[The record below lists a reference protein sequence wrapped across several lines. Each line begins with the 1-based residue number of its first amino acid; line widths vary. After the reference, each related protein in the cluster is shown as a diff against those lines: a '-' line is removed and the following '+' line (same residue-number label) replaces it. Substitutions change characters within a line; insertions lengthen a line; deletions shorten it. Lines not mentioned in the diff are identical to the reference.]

1 MVMDL
6 KKRKNI
12 TVLGST
18 GSIGVNALNIIKQN
32 PDRYTVYGL
41 SAGKNMHLFMQ
52 QIQEMKPKA
61 VAVLD
66 MESAAILKEN
76 LDNSDVRPEI
86 FYGTDG
92 FVHVATM
99 DSVDTVISAI
109 AGAAGLLPTFEA
121 IRAGKEI
128 ALANKETM
136 VMAGPLVT
144 EEAEKQHTSIIPV
157 DSEHSAVFQS
167 MQGHMRED
175 IESIILTASGGPFRE
190 MTAEQMY
197 NVTAADALKHPNWD
211 MGQKITIDSA
221 TMMNKGLE
229 VIEAKWL
236 FDLDVDQI
244 SVLVHPQSI
253 IHSMVRYRDGAVI
266 AQLGVPDM
274 AVPISYALSWP
285 QRLKNDLPPLDLE
298 QIGTLTFEKPDMQRF
313 RCLALALEAIDIG
326 QSMPAVMNGA
336 NEIAVEAFLNGK
348 IGFMD
353 IPALIEKT
361 MKEHET
367 FVINSIDA
375 VLAADKWARKKA
387 GELVG

>member
-1 MVMDL
+1 MDL

-18 GSIGVNALNIIKQN
+18 GSIGVNALNIIRHN
-32 PDRYTVYGL
+32 PDRYSVHAL
-41 SAGKNMHLFMQ
+41 SAGKNVRLFMQ
-52 QIQEMKPKA
+52 QIREFRPKA

-66 MESAAILKEN
+66 RESAATLKKN
-76 LDNSDVRPEI
+76 LENSDIKPEI
-86 FYGTDG
+86 LYGVDG
-92 FVHVATM
+92 FIHVATM
-99 DSVDTVISAI
+99 DGVDTVISAI
-109 AGAAGLLPTFEA
+109 SGAAGLMPTFEA
-121 IRAGKEI
+121 VKAGKEI

-136 VMAGPLVT
+136 VMAGSLVT
-144 EEAEKQHTSIIPV
+144 AEAEKQHASIIPV
-157 DSEHSAVFQS
+157 DSEHSAIFQS
-167 MQGHMRED
+167 MQGHLRED
-175 IESIILTASGGPFRE
+175 IEDVILTASGGPFRE
-190 MTAEQMY
+190 MSIEQMHK
-197 NVTAADALKHPNWD
+197 VTAADALKHPNWN

-236 FDLDVDQI
+236 FDLDTDQI
-244 SVLVHPQSI
+244 SVLVHSQSI

-274 AVPISYALSWP
+274 TVPISYALSWP
-285 QRLKNDLPPLDLE
+285 QRLKNDLPPLNLD
-298 QIGTLTFEKPDMQRF
+298 QIGTLTFEKPDTKRF

-336 NEIAVEAFLNGK
+336 NEIAVDAFLNGK

-353 IPALIEKT
+353 IPVLIEKT
-361 MKEHET
+361 MEQHKT
-367 FVINSIDA
+367 FAIDNIDA
-375 VLAADKWARKKA
+375 VLAADKWAREKA